1 MVSQIISKSVFV
13 LLLLSQTFGVLAQ
26 GEWVLDMEKAGIRVY
41 TRYELGSEF
50 KSFKAITSLD
60 SSLDEIIEVLKD
72 ADNYSKWYGF
82 TKNSRLL
89 KQDSNVQYNYLETTF
104 PWPYKNR
111 DLVYRM
117 SVGKSNADSVLIQL
131 EGIPDYV
138 DDMSG
143 IVRMQKAGG
152 YISLK
157 AMGSQIEITYFFH
170 SEPGDNIPVW
180 LANHSIAE
188 MPYRTLTGL
197 RAILKREVLNLNIR

>member
-1 MVSQIISKSVFV
+1 MESQVFSKSVFV
-13 LLLLSQTFGVLAQ
+13 LLLLFQTLGVLAQ
-26 GEWVLDMEKAGIRVY
+26 SEWELDMEKEGIRVY

-50 KSFKAITSLD
+50 KSFKAITLLD
-60 SSLDEIIEVLKD
+60 SSLDEIIKVLKD

-82 TKNSRLL
+82 TKNSRLM

-111 DLVYRM
+111 DLVYKM
-117 SVGKSNADSVLIQL
+117 VVTKSKSDSVLIQL
-131 EGIPDYV
+131 EGIPDYIGKK
-138 DDMSG
+138 SG

-157 AMGSQIEITYFFH
+157 AIGNQIEITYFLH

-197 RAILKREVLNLNIR
+197 RVILGERN

>member
-1 MVSQIISKSVFV
+1 MVSQITSKSVFV
-13 LLLLSQTFGVLAQ
+13 LLLLFQTLGVLAQ
-26 GEWVLDMEKAGIRVY
+26 NEWELDMEKEGIRVY

-50 KSFKAITSLD
+50 ESFKAITLLD

-89 KQDSNVQYNYLETTF
+89 KQDSNVQFNYLETTF

-111 DLVYRM
+111 DLVYKM
-117 SVGKSNADSVLIQL
+117 SVTKSNSDSVFIQL
-131 EGIPDYV
+131 EGIPDYIGER
-138 DDMSG
+138 SG

-157 AMGSQIEITYFFH
+157 AIGNQIEVTYFFH

-188 MPYRTLTGL
+188 MPYRTLSGL
-197 RAILKREVLNLNIR
+197 RVILAL